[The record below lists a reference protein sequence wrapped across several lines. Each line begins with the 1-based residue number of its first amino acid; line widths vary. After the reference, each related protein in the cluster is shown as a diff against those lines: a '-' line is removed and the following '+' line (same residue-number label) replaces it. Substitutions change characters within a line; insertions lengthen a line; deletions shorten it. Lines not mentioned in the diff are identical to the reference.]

1 MVKSGKN
8 FTLIELL
15 IVIAIIAILA
25 SLLLPALNQARA
37 RGQSTSCVNQ
47 LKQAGLMI
55 NFYCDDNND
64 YYPKVHENSARL
76 DNGSI
81 KSKSLTYAAMLVVG
95 KYTGDK
101 LYSALYTYNA
111 YRKLHCPSI
120 PIMWTE
126 ENTNSSQKGKFM
138 EEVYGMNCFLSSG
151 KWVDGVN
158 DVDGSIW
165 VNPRRTTA
173 GKRIYGGGDLVVLNR
188 PSSTPLLGD
197 SAKKTEKTQIH
208 YLNLTTSG
216 AVHMRHLG
224 RANLLM
230 LDLSVGSSSPNEL
243 KAVFRGSR
251 FLDGNFIEHLL

>member
-1 MVKSGKN
+1 MVKSGKS

-81 KSKSLTYAAMLVVG
+81 KSKMLTYAAMLVVG

-101 LYSALYTYNA
+101 QYDALYTYNA
-111 YRKLHCPSI
+111 YRKLHCPSM

-126 ENTNSSQKGKFM
+126 ENTNSSQKDKFM
-138 EEVYGMNCFLSSG
+138 EEVFGMNCFLSSG
-151 KWVDGVN
+151 YWVDKVN

-197 SAKKTEKTQIH
+197 SAEKTEKTQIH

>member
-64 YYPKVHENSARL
+64 YYPKVHANNARL
-76 DNGSI
+76 DNGSV
-81 KSKSLTYAAMLVVG
+81 KPNLSYAAMLVVG

-111 YRKLHCPSI
+111 YRKLHCPSM

-138 EEVYGMNCFLSSG
+138 EEVFGMNCFLSSG
-151 KWVDGVN
+151 YWVDRVN

-173 GKRIYGGGDLVVLNR
+173 GKRIYGSGDLVVLNR

-197 SAKKTEKTQIH
+197 SAKKTDKTQVQ
-208 YLNLTTSG
+208 YLNLTSSG

-243 KAVFRGSR
+243 KPKFRGSR
-251 FLDGNFIEHLL
+251 FLDQNFIEHLL